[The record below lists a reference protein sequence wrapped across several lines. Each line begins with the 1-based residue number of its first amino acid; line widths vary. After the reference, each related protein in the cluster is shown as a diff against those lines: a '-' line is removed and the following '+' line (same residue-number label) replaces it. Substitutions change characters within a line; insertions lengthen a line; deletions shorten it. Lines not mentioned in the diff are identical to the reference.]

1 MSRTLRWPPL
11 LAYGS
16 LRAPLALLELPLFVL
31 LPAFYSERIGM
42 ELALIGAILFATR
55 LLDAVLDPAIGVM
68 LDRSSRRLT
77 LRGWILATLPLLII
91 GYAALFYPPDGVVP
105 AVWLAASSMLVY
117 LAYSLI
123 SIAYQTWGAQLG
135 DSATERVRI
144 TATRE
149 AFGLAGVLVSASF
162 LTADQTGRLVLL
174 FVGAAVISA
183 LVLRRAPAPS
193 AWQKAVL
200 PAGEAPARPARLF
213 AVRETWRTVLGLRPF
228 RWLLAVFVINGIATA
243 IPATLVL
250 FFVADVL
257 GAADRA
263 PLFLVVYFLAGA
275 VGMPI
280 WVKVAARLGLTFTWL
295 LGMSFAVA
303 AFVWTLGLGPGDVV
317 PFLFVC
323 VMTGLALGADL
334 AIPPAMLANVLARRS
349 RDDNE
354 RGEATFFGVWNL
366 ATKFNLA
373 VAAGV
378 ALPLLGWLGYE
389 PGQAVGDTVA
399 LSMTYAALPC
409 LLKLAAG
416 CLLLLA
422 PMPADEEPL
431 TLSDPEGPVA
441 PPSGVPDP
449 LTNASFREPS

>member
-149 AFGLAGVLVSASF
+149 AFGLAGVLVS
-162 LTADQTGRLVLL
+162 
-174 FVGAAVISA
+174 
-183 LVLRRAPAPS
+183 
-193 AWQKAVL
+193 
-200 PAGEAPARPARLF
+200 EACGPRP
-213 AVRETWRTVLGLRPF
+213 V
-228 RWLLAVFVINGIATA
+228 
-243 IPATLVL
+243 
-250 FFVADVL
+250 
-257 GAADRA
+257 
-263 PLFLVVYFLAGA
+263 
-275 VGMPI
+275 
-280 WVKVAARLGLTFTWL
+280 
-295 LGMSFAVA
+295 
-303 AFVWTLGLGPGDVV
+303 
-317 PFLFVC
+317 
-323 VMTGLALGADL
+323 
-334 AIPPAMLANVLARRS
+334 
-349 RDDNE
+349 
-354 RGEATFFGVWNL
+354 
-366 ATKFNLA
+366 
-373 VAAGV
+373 
-378 ALPLLGWLGYE
+378 
-389 PGQAVGDTVA
+389 
-399 LSMTYAALPC
+399 
-409 LLKLAAG
+409 
-416 CLLLLA
+416 
-422 PMPADEEPL
+422 
-431 TLSDPEGPVA
+431 
-441 PPSGVPDP
+441 
-449 LTNASFREPS
+449 